1 MNYIKIEPEITIQGK
16 NSDPNYIN
24 YNFSHFYVNLT
35 YLNDKSFYMI
45 EREVEIL
52 RHLFDLE
59 NSCLDNKDK
68 IEIPNEENNKEDY
81 SNRQYQ
87 FLKLNYNFEK
97 LDLLSRHEFS
107 NSNKCRN
114 ISTSRSII

>member
-24 YNFSHFYVNLT
+24 YNFSHFYVNFSHFYVNLT
-35 YLNDKSFYMI
+35 YLNDKSFYVI

-52 RHLFDLE
+52 RHLYDLE

-68 IEIPNEENNKEDY
+68 IETKENKEAKDNTTEENTLEDY
-81 SNRQYQ
+81 TGRQFRRLYR
-87 FLKLNYNFEK
+87 KA
-97 LDLLSRHEFS
+97 
-107 NSNKCRN
+107 
-114 ISTSRSII
+114 ISIS